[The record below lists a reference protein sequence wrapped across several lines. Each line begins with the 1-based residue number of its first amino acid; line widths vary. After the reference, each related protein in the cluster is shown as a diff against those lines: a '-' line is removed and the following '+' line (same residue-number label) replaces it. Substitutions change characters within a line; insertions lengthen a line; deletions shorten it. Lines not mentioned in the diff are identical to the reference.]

1 MMKRGLDRTFGE
13 KAFLTFG
20 SFIMVVFAMACV
32 YPILLVIG
40 SSFTEEITLL
50 RNGYQII
57 PAKFSLF
64 AYQIVLSGNSAML
77 RAYMISAIVTVVGTA
92 AAVTAGVM
100 IAYALSRRDFRLR
113 HFFNL
118 YVVFTLL
125 FNAGLVPWYIVNVTI
140 WHLKNTLAAL
150 ILPNM
155 VNSFNILLLCNF
167 MRTVPEEIIESARID
182 GASEF
187 RIASSIVVPIAM
199 PAIATVGLFF
209 AMNYWNDWF
218 LAQLYLDNAPQL
230 YPIQF
235 LLRTI
240 VVNAQF
246 LTQNSATL
254 SIMGGNTL
262 PTEGVKMAA
271 CVLAIGPLI
280 IVYPFVQRF
289 FVRGLT
295 LGAIKG

>member
-1 MMKRGLDRTFGE
+1 MKRVSDRTFGE
-13 KAFLTFG
+13 KVYLAVSSLILIFFTMMC
-20 SFIMVVFAMACV
+20 I

-40 SSFTEEITLL
+40 SSFTEELTLI

-57 PAKFSLF
+57 PAKWSLF
-64 AYQIVLSGNSAML
+64 AYRIILSGNSVML
-77 RAYMISAIVTVVGTA
+77 RAYMISVIVTVLGTLSS
-92 AAVTAGVM
+92 VTAGVM
-100 IAYALSRRDFRLR
+100 IAYAISRREFRLR

-140 WHLKNTLAAL
+140 WHLKNTLGAL

-167 MRTVPEEIIESARID
+167 MKTIPDEIIESARID

-187 RIASSIVVPIAM
+187 RIASSIAAPIAI
-199 PAIATVGLFF
+199 PAITTIGLFY
-209 AMNYWNDWF
+209 AMNYWNDWW
-218 LAQLYLDNAPQL
+218 LALMFIDNAPQL
-230 YPIQF
+230 YPIQY

-240 VVNAQF
+240 VTNAQF
-246 LTQNSATL
+246 LTQNSSTL
-254 SIMGGNTL
+254 TLMGGLTL
-262 PTEGVKMAA
+262 PAEGVKMAA

>member
-1 MMKRGLDRTFGE
+1 MKGIFDRTIGE
-13 KAFLTFG
+13 RIYLALG
-20 SFIMVVFAMACV
+20 SLIMILFAAVCI
-32 YPILLVIG
+32 YPILLVVG
-40 SSFTEEITLL
+40 SSFTEELTLI

-64 AYQIVLSGNSAML
+64 AYKIILAGNSAMV
-77 RAYMISAIVTVVGTA
+77 RAYLVSVIVTVVGTVA
-92 AAVTAGVM
+92 SVTAGVM

-113 HFFNL
+113 GFFNL

-150 ILPNM
+150 IMPNM

-167 MRTVPEEIIESARID
+167 MKTIPEELIESARID

-187 RIASSIVVPIAM
+187 RTAAAIVVPVAM
-199 PAIATVGLFF
+199 PAIATIGLFY
-209 AMNYWNDWF
+209 AMNYWNDWW
-218 LAQLYLDNAPQL
+218 LALMYIDNAPQL
-230 YPIQF
+230 YPIQY

-240 VVNAQF
+240 VTNAQY
-246 LTQNSATL
+246 LTQNSSTMAM
-254 SIMGGNTL
+254 MGGTTL
-262 PTEGVKMAA
+262 PAEGVKMAA

>member
-1 MMKRGLDRTFGE
+1 MKRVSDRTIGE
-13 KAFLTFG
+13 KVYLAVSSLILAF
-20 SFIMVVFAMACV
+20 FAMICI

-40 SSFTEEITLL
+40 SSFTEELTLI

-57 PAKFSLF
+57 PAKWSLF
-64 AYQIVLSGNSAML
+64 AYQIILSGNSAML
-77 RAYMISAIVTVVGTA
+77 RAYMISIIVTVLGTLGS
-92 AAVTAGVM
+92 VTAGIM
-100 IAYALSRRDFRLR
+100 IAYAISRREFRLR
-113 HFFNL
+113 HFFNF

-125 FNAGLVPWYIVNVTI
+125 FNAGLVPWYMVNVTI

-167 MRTVPEEIIESARID
+167 MRTIPEEIIESARID

-187 RIASSIVVPIAM
+187 RIAASIVVPIAI
-199 PAIATVGLFF
+199 PAITTIGLFY
-209 AMNYWNDWF
+209 AMNYWNDWW
-218 LAQLYLDNAPQL
+218 LALLYLDNAPQL
-230 YPIQF
+230 FPIQS
-235 LLRTI
+235 LLRNI
-240 VVNAQF
+240 VTNAQF
-246 LTQNSATL
+246 LTQNSSTISL
-254 SIMGGNTL
+254 LGGLTL
-262 PTEGVKMAA
+262 PAEGVKMAA

-280 IVYPFVQRF
+280 VVYPFVQRF

>member
-1 MMKRGLDRTFGE
+1 MKRVFDRTFGE
-13 KAFLTFG
+13 RVFLAI
-20 SFIMVVFAMACV
+20 SSLIMVLFAVVCI
-32 YPILLVIG
+32 YPLLLVIG

-57 PAKFSLF
+57 PAKLSSF
-64 AYQIVLSGNSAML
+64 AYQIILGGNSAML
-77 RAYMISAIVTVVGTA
+77 QAYMISVIVTVVGTA
-92 AAVTAGVM
+92 ASVAAGVL

-113 HFFNL
+113 GFFNL

-125 FNAGLVPWYIVNVTI
+125 FNAGLVPWYIVNVTV

-155 VNSFNILLLCNF
+155 VNTFNILLLCNF
-167 MRTVPEEIIESARID
+167 MKTIPEELIESARID

-187 RIASSIVVPIAM
+187 RIAASIIVPIAT
-199 PAIATVGLFF
+199 PAIATIGLFY
-209 AMNYWNDWF
+209 AMNYWNDWW
-218 LAQLYLDNAPQL
+218 LAQMYIDNAPQL

-240 VVNAQF
+240 VLNAQF
-246 LTQNSATL
+246 LTQNSASM
-254 SIMGGNTL
+254 SIMGGNIL
-262 PTEGVKMAA
+262 PAEGVKMAA

-280 IVYPFVQRF
+280 VVYPFVQRF

>member
-1 MMKRGLDRTFGE
+1 MKRGFDRTLGE
-13 KAFLTFG
+13 RVFLFIG
-20 SFIMVVFAMACV
+20 SCILFLFAAVCI

-40 SSFTEEITLL
+40 SSFTEELTLL

-64 AYQIVLSGNSAML
+64 AYEIILGGNSAMI
-77 RAYMISAIVTVVGTA
+77 RAYLVSVIVTAVGTTG
-92 AAVTAGVM
+92 AVAAGVM
-100 IAYALSRRDFRLR
+100 IAYAISRRDFRLR
-113 HFFNL
+113 HFFNF

-125 FNAGLVPWYIVNVTI
+125 FNAGLVPWYIVNVTV

-167 MRTVPEEIIESARID
+167 MRTVPEELIESARID

-187 RIASSIVVPIAM
+187 RIAAAIVVPIAM

-209 AMNYWNDWF
+209 AMQYWNDWW
-218 LAQLYLDNAPQL
+218 LALLYIDNAPQL
-230 YPIQF
+230 FPIQF

-240 VVNAQF
+240 VTNAQF
-246 LTQNSATL
+246 LAQNSSNL
-254 SIMGGNTL
+254 GIMGGNVM